1 MNCRRIM
8 LPERLVRG
16 NAGTFRMQPIDSAAW
31 VWHQD
36 TATEFVRFRCPFR
49 AETATSLTLDIS
61 ADERFVFFID
71 GVEVGRGPHQGMP
84 ERWFYKT
91 WEVDVSSGNHLMEA
105 VAWHIGNG
113 SPIAQL
119 SYAPGF
125 VLKAHGVFDGTL
137 TTGLGQ
143 WEAAALES
151 TTFLKRWW
159 WTGGSVENHGT
170 SFLYERPGDSA
181 YSPVRVVREP
191 LPEKRRTGG
200 REEGWLLFPAVLPEQ
215 MRRPCAPGRFV
226 DASDMDSL
234 LSGGSSVAFLPQTH
248 RRMLWDLGDYFCAWP
263 HIETSGGADA
273 EIRWDFFESLVGQ
286 DGKKGNRNEWI
297 GKKSPEDS
305 RGLMVCRPDGR
316 AHGVFESP
324 WWRSG
329 RWCEIEVKTGNEPLE
344 ITSLLLFE
352 TGYPT
357 EDGERFDCDDPT
369 LPDVRRICLRGLRA
383 CMHENFID
391 CPYWERQS
399 YPGDMRVEMLAAF
412 ATMRDNRLA
421 RHALAL
427 IDCARRDDGMLPM
440 NWPTRRLQESATY
453 TLIWPMMLG
462 DIALWRGDGQWLKA
476 RIPGLRHT
484 LAGFLAYENADGL
497 LVGLP
502 GWCFMDWV
510 PEWPHGVPPDGE
522 DAERP
527 NALNNLLYL
536 GALRAAALVERIAG
550 SKISAEDCEI
560 RATRIASAIFSAF
573 WDEDQ
578 KLVADTLTHNTFS
591 EHTQCLSL
599 LYGALPEDKR
609 QRCFKALVESKKLAR
624 TTVYFSHY
632 LCETYFAFGRADL
645 FLSKLDLWRDYAR
658 EGLRTPPESPGD
670 APRSDCHGWGAHPLY
685 HFHAGLVGVRPAA
698 PGFSQV
704 RVAPAPGPLNRLR
717 SATPHPAGSVE
728 CDLSFTEGGV
738 AGTVTLPNGIGGV
751 FVWRGRE
758 TLLAPGRNVIFEG

>member
-1 MNCRRIM
+1 
-8 LPERLVRG
+8 
-16 NAGTFRMQPIDSAAW
+16 
-31 VWHQD
+31 
-36 TATEFVRFRCPFR
+36 
-49 AETATSLTLDIS
+49 
-61 ADERFVFFID
+61 
-71 GVEVGRGPHQGMP
+71 
-84 ERWFYKT
+84 
-91 WEVDVSSGNHLMEA
+91 
-105 VAWHIGNG
+105 
-113 SPIAQL
+113 
-119 SYAPGF
+119 
-125 VLKAHGVFDGTL
+125 
-137 TTGLGQ
+137 
-143 WEAAALES
+143 
-151 TTFLKRWW
+151 
-159 WTGGSVENHGT
+159 
-170 SFLYERPGDSA
+170 
-181 YSPVRVVREP
+181 
-191 LPEKRRTGG
+191 
-200 REEGWLLFPAVLPEQ
+200 
-215 MRRPCAPGRFV
+215 
-226 DASDMDSL
+226 
-234 LSGGSSVAFLPQTH
+234 
-248 RRMLWDLGDYFCAWP
+248 
-263 HIETSGGADA
+263 
-273 EIRWDFFESLVGQ
+273 
-286 DGKKGNRNEWI
+286 
-297 GKKSPEDS
+297 
-305 RGLMVCRPDGR
+305 MVCRPDGR

-344 ITSLLLFE
+344 ITTLLLFE

-462 DIALWRGDGQWLKA
+462 DLAMWRGDGQWLKA

-510 PEWPHGVPPDGE
+510 PEWPRGIPPDGE

-536 GALRAAALVERIAG
+536 GALRAAALVERLAG
-550 SKISAEDCEI
+550 STMAAEDCEI
-560 RATRIASAIFSAF
+560 HATRLASAIFSAF
-573 WDEDQ
+573 WNEDLE
-578 KLVADTLTHNTFS
+578 LVADTLTHDTFS
-591 EHTQCLSL
+591 EHAQCLSL

-609 QRCFKALVESKKLAR
+609 QRCFKALVESQKLAR

-632 LCETYFAFGRADL
+632 LFETYFAFGRADL

-670 APRSDCHGWGAHPLY
+670 APRSDCHGWGTHPLY

-704 RVAPAPGPLNRLR
+704 RVAPCPGLLKRLR

-738 AGTVTLPNGIGGV
+738 AGTVTLPKGIGGV

-758 TLLAPGRNVIFEG
+758 TLLAPGRNDIYEG